1 MFVICKLK
9 VFLIVTAIWVSLLFA
24 IQQQAA
30 AACRIVIN
38 KGTNQ
43 LAFFKDGILLD
54 VFPVATGRQP
64 GYTPE
69 GNWKVVV
76 KLVNPA
82 WRNPA
87 GGPLIPGGV
96 PANPLGPRWLGLNAR
111 GTGGYSYGVH
121 GNNNPS
127 SIGTYATSG
136 CVRMYNDDIIW
147 LYDRVP
153 LGTEVSI
160 TNTKENLNDW
170 KIITRVTVN
179 GSVPDFQPHLG
190 PVHAGA
196 TTFLP
201 VRPVATALGFQLFWD
216 EDAHV
221 LTLANVER
229 EINIT
234 PGSNKVILNNTVLT
248 TEKAPFLLGD
258 RIFVDTTFFKNFMDV
273 ETSLEDGGRTL
284 ALKLPVDP
292 AYRGL
297 ARYYLSLQIDGQS
310 IDLPEELTPLREGQ
324 HLLVPLRKV
333 CSATGVEVNWNE
345 TAKSVEILHGEKS
358 VSIPVNGSSA
368 LVDGVASAT
377 PANLRIINGISFI
390 NLDFLKDLF
399 GFLTD
404 LDSKD
409 RVLKISTNFTGA
421 SNLLNS
427 WHTGFGICP
436 VLQDPVAQGKSLAQL
451 GINRKRLLKGFACC

>member
-9 VFLIVTAIWVSLLFA
+9 LVLIVSAIWVSLLLA
-24 IQQQAA
+24 LQQQAA

-69 GNWKVVV
+69 GNWEVVV
-76 KLVNPA
+76 KLVYPS
-82 WRNPA
+82 WHNPA

-96 PANPLGPRWLGLNAR
+96 PANPLGPRWLGLNAL
-111 GTGGYSYGVH
+111 GTEGSSYGVH

-127 SIGTYATSG
+127 SIGTYASSG
-136 CVRMYNDDIIW
+136 CIRMYNDDILW

-160 TNTKENLNDW
+160 INSAENLSYW
-170 KIITRVTVN
+170 KNIARVTVN
-179 GSVPDFQPHLG
+179 GSTPDFQPHLG
-190 PVHAGA
+190 PVQAGA

-201 VRPVATALGFQLFWD
+201 VRPLAAALGYQLFWD
-216 EDAHV
+216 EVDHV
-221 LTLANVER
+221 LILANFDR

-234 PGSNKVILNNTVLT
+234 PGSDRIILNNKVSTA
-248 TEKAPFLLGD
+248 EIAPFLLED
-258 RIFVDTTFFKNFMDV
+258 RIFVDTTFFESFMDA
-273 ETSLEDGGRTL
+273 ETCLEDGGRTL

-292 AYRGL
+292 AYSRL
-297 ARYYLSLQIDGQS
+297 ARYHLSLQIDGKS

-324 HLLVPLRKV
+324 NILVPVRKV
-333 CSATGVEVNWNE
+333 CSTAGAAVNWNE
-345 TAKSVEILHGEKS
+345 ASKSVEIMRRGKC

-368 LVDGVASAT
+368 LIDGAADAT
-377 PANLRIINGISFI
+377 PANIQVINGISFI
-390 NLDFLKDLF
+390 NLSFLRNVF

-404 LDSKD
+404 LDSNAG
-409 RVLKISTNFTGA
+409 VLKISTDFT
-421 SNLLNS
+421 S
-427 WHTGFGICP
+427 
-436 VLQDPVAQGKSLAQL
+436 VLSGPALSKYFCSFK
-451 GINRKRLLKGFACC
+451 I